1 MNPNFQRRERVCL
14 NPNTDLIMYTTDDG
28 ITKVEATFDGDTV
41 WLVYCVL
48 SDIIKK
54 SERPRNKQQYILLN
68 GIYAKY
74 WK

>member
-1 MNPNFQRRERVCL
+1 
-14 NPNTDLIMYTTDDG
+14 MYPADDG
-28 ITKVEATFDGDTV
+28 ITKVESPFDGDTV
-41 WLVYCVL
+41 WLAYCVL